1 MSVHSQTEKDRRP
14 EASPT
19 VPEDFEVCRIPDG
32 RFADAVG
39 PLYVH
44 RVEPARFGF
53 LAGPVHGNVRETVH
67 GGMLMTLAD
76 QVLGLTVM
84 QAVGLDTS
92 VVTVSLHCDFVS
104 VARPGDWIEGEAS
117 VTRATKSLVFV
128 RGTLYRDGATVLS
141 AAGVWKKI
149 RRPARDPSDSQE
161 HEP

>member
-1 MSVHSQTEKDRRP
+1 MSVHSQTGKDRRS

-32 RFADAVG
+32 RFAEAVG

-53 LAGPVHGNVRETVH
+53 LAKPVHGNFLETIH

-84 QAVGLDTS
+84 QAVGFDTS

-117 VTRATKSLVFV
+117 VTHMTKSLVFV
-128 RGTLYRDGATVLS
+128 RGALYRDGTTVLS

-149 RRPARDPSDSQE
+149 RRPARHPSDSQE
-161 HEP
+161 NEP

>member
-1 MSVHSQTEKDRRP
+1 MGKHRP
-14 EASPT
+14 PDASPT

-32 RFADAVG
+32 RFAEAVG

-53 LAGPVHGNVRETVH
+53 LARPVHGNFLETIH

-84 QAVGLDTS
+84 QAVGFDTS

-104 VARPGDWIEGEAS
+104 VARPGDWIEGDAT
-117 VTRATKSLVFV
+117 VTRITRSLVFV
-128 RGTLYRDGATVLS
+128 RGALYRDGATVLS

-149 RRPARDPSDSQE
+149 RRPARNPSDSQE
-161 HEP
+161 EQP